1 MFKQFYGLTFN
12 PFDKEIESDKLY
24 QGGDLKELEQRLK
37 YMLDNRGIG
46 LIVGEPGMGK
56 STCLRKFADN
66 TNRSLYKVCY
76 LPITTLTVKDFYQGI
91 CTMLGVTKRYRKVD
105 MFFEIQSAVNSLYYD
120 QRITPVFIVDEIHM
134 ASSAILDDL
143 RILFNFKMDSANPF
157 VLILAGQPQIRNKL
171 MLTTSYPL
179 KQRIV
184 MRYTMQGLTKEECTD
199 YLRSRIKIA
208 GCSREVFTPG
218 AAEAVY
224 NISGGAPRVVNNI
237 ATAALMYSAA
247 KRADAVDEE
256 AVFQANIE
264 IGA

>member
-12 PFDKEIESDKLY
+12 PFDKEIDTDKLY
-24 QGGDLKELEQRLK
+24 QGEDLRELEQRLK
-37 YMLDNRGIG
+37 YMLENRGIG

-56 STCLRKFADN
+56 STCLRKFAEN
-66 TNRSLYKVCY
+66 TNHSLYKVCY
-76 LPITTLTVKDFYQGI
+76 LPLTTLTVKDFYQGI
-91 CTMLGVTKRYRKVD
+91 CTMLGTTKRYRKVD

-120 QRITPVFIVDEIHM
+120 QRITPVFIVDEVHM

-157 VLILAGQPQIRNKL
+157 VLILSGQPQIRNKL
-171 MLTTSYPL
+171 MLNTSYPL

-184 MRYTMQGLTKEECTD
+184 MRYTMQGLTKDECRD
-199 YLRSRIKIA
+199 YLTSRMKLA
-208 GCSREVFTPG
+208 GCSREIFTPG
-218 AAEAVY
+218 ALEAIY

-237 ATAALMYSAA
+237 ATAALMYSAT

>member
-12 PFDKEIESDKLY
+12 PFDKEIESNKLY
-24 QGGDLKELEQRLK
+24 QGADLRELEQRLK
-37 YMLDNRGIG
+37 YMLYNRGIG
-46 LIVGEPGMGK
+46 LIIGEPGMGK
-56 STCLRKFADN
+56 STCLRKFAEN

-76 LPITTLTVKDFYQGI
+76 LPLTTLTVKDFYQGI
-91 CTMLGVTKRYRKVD
+91 STMLGTTKRYRKVD

-184 MRYTMQGLTKEECTD
+184 MRYTMQGLTKDECTD
-199 YLRSRIKIA
+199 YISNRMKIA
-208 GCSREVFTPG
+208 GCLREIFTPG
-218 AAEAVY
+218 AVEAIY

-237 ATAALMYSAA
+237 VTAALMYSAT